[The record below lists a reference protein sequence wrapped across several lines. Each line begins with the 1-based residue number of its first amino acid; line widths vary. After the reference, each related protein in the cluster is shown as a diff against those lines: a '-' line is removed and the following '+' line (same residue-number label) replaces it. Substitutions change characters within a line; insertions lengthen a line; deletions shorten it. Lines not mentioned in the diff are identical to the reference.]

1 MTRKSIFPEFNVNLP
16 DWSKLL
22 GDMQTKAVEPSQL
35 LEAHQRNLEA
45 WTKAQAVVAQGF
57 QAISERQAE
66 IIRNRMTQSAS
77 VIQGVIQNPKLDGGA
92 QVDAIKAAV
101 EVQVAEL
108 KELTEMVSKVQADAL
123 TILRDRFVAGMEEVG
138 AKTKT
143 AAKSATA
150 PAHAEPPV
158 TAKEPAPAAAKPV
171 VKAAPKPAAKATAKP
186 AARKSG
192 PKA

>member
-1 MTRKSIFPEFNVNLP
+1 MASKSIFPEFNVNLP

-22 GDMQTKAVEPSQL
+22 GDLQTKPVDPSQL
-35 LEAHQRNLEA
+35 LEAHQRNLDA

-77 VIQGVIQNPKLDGGA
+77 VIQAVIQNPKLDGA
-92 QVDAIKAAV
+92 TQVEAIKAAV

-138 AKTKT
+138 AKTKPS
-143 AAKSATA
+143 AKSAA
-150 PAHAEPPV
+150 ANVHAEPPV
-158 TAKEPAPAAAKPV
+158 APKEPAPVVAKPV
-171 VKAAPKPAAKATAKP
+171 VEAAPKPAAKATAKP

>member
-22 GDMQTKAVEPSQL
+22 GDIQAKPIDPSQL
-35 LEAHQRNLEA
+35 LEAHQRNLDA

-77 VIQGVIQNPKLDGGA
+77 VIQSVMQNPKLDGAA
-92 QVDAIKAAV
+92 QVDAIKSAV

-138 AKTKT
+138 GKAKVP
-143 AAKSATA
+143 AKSAAA
-150 PAHAEPPV
+150 PVHDEAPVAAAEP
-158 TAKEPAPAAAKPV
+158 EPAVKPV
-171 VKAAPKPAAKATAKP
+171 VKTAPKPAAKAAAKP
-186 AARKSG
+186 VARKSG

>member
-1 MTRKSIFPEFNVNLP
+1 MTRKSMFPEFNVNLP

-22 GDMQTKAVEPSQL
+22 GDMQTKAVDPSQL
-35 LEAHQRNLEA
+35 LEVHQRNLEA

-66 IIRNRMTQSAS
+66 IIRNRMTQSAN
-77 VIQGVIQNPKLDGGA
+77 VIQGVIQNPKLDGA
-92 QVDAIKAAV
+92 SQVDAIKAAV

-138 AKTKT
+138 AKTKA
-143 AAKSATA
+143 AAKSAPA
-150 PAHAEPPV
+150 PAPAEPPV
-158 TAKEPAPAAAKPV
+158 SAKEPEPVIKPV

>member
-22 GDMQTKAVEPSQL
+22 GDIQTKPVDPSQL
-35 LEAHQRNLEA
+35 MEAHQRNLDA
-45 WTKAQAVVAQGF
+45 WTKAQSVVAQGF

-77 VIQGVIQNPKLDGGA
+77 VIQSVMQNPKLDGAA
-92 QVDAIKAAV
+92 QVDAIKTAV

-138 AKTKT
+138 GKTKT
-143 AAKSATA
+143 PAKSTA
-150 PAHAEPPV
+150 AHAETPV
-158 TAKEPAPAAAKPV
+158 AAKEPEPAPAKPVAKP
-171 VKAAPKPAAKATAKP
+171 AAPKPAAKATAKP
-186 AARKSG
+186 VARKSG